1 MIYLNENIKIEGE
14 KIRTLR
20 PNGKEGVLMLKHVY
34 DSIRTTILTTLY
46 IYQPLA
52 ITELLDKCL
61 QKNSNNRNEVS
72 WFILQV
78 KLDLETRGLL
88 KSVVT
93 VSQREKMLIKL
104 TRLGQQQL
112 PQEARKLM
120 LKESRITR
128 KADTPKTGNSMIN

>member
-1 MIYLNENIKIEGE
+1 
-14 KIRTLR
+14 
-20 PNGKEGVLMLKHVY
+20 
-34 DSIRTTILTTLY
+34 LY

-88 KSVVT
+88 KSVVA

-120 LKESRITR
+120 LKESRMTR
-128 KADTPKTGNSMIN
+128 KADTLKTQ